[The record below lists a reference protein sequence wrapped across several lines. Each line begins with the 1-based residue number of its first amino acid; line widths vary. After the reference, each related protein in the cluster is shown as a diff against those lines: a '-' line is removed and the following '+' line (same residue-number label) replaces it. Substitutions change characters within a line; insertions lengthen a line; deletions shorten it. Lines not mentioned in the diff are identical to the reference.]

1 MADECSNH
9 HSQYMYH
16 ASAQGIAGEFYRP
29 SRHSLPMQGAIV
41 LPPHGGRHSHK
52 VGKFKLDGLISFEEI
67 MVEVGGSYDD
77 CHDIQTSY
85 AYSVIEGLNIADM
98 VTADRVVSRMLVY
111 SPPGDYGG
119 EHTFDITGSHFENLK
134 IAGHRIDIKLATD
147 VFHQV
152 NSFSKFNEFYQSKK
166 ADDWLMVGKLG
177 KLPKEEL
184 KNLEDKYHALR
195 GMASIVDTWKSN
207 AKRQPQERYW
217 CSAAAHLD
225 LQKHGN
231 VGQSSEVQSHG
242 GIIVIPK
249 FGVVRLAEI
258 VVQNRHRT
266 LNMVRVDMCSTGHGT
281 TTGGSGTGGSTF
293 P

>member
-52 VGKFKLDGLISFEEI
+52 VGKFKLDGLISYEEI

-85 AYSVIEGLNIADM
+85 AYAVIEGLNIADM
-98 VTADRVVSRMLVY
+98 VTADRVVSRMMIY

-134 IAGHRIDIKLATD
+134 IAGHRIDLNLATD

-152 NSFSKFNEFYQSKK
+152 NSFSKFTEFYNSKK
-166 ADDWLMVGKLG
+166 ADEWLIPGKLG
-177 KLPKEEL
+177 QLPDEEL
-184 KNLEDKYHALR
+184 KTLEDKYHAMR
-195 GMASIVDTWKSN
+195 GMAPLVKAWKSD
-207 AKRQPQERYW
+207 AKREPKDRYW
-217 CSAAAHLD
+217 CSAANHLD
-225 LQKHGN
+225 LQKHAGVREN
-231 VGQSSEVQSHG
+231 SEVQSHG
-242 GIIVIPK
+242 GVIVIPK
-249 FGVVRLAEI
+249 FGVVRLAE
-258 VVQNRHRT
+258 VVVDKHRRM
-266 LNMVRVDMCSTGHGT
+266 LNMLRVDMCSTGHGS
-281 TTGGSGTGGSTF
+281 TTGGGSGGGSTF